1 MDTFLTK
8 IANFS
13 ESAMW
18 VVGALFVVDFVAIL
32 ICAYLTG
39 TTDVE
44 QGRVVTRRGRP
55 SGLIAGQYW
64 SKRKA
69 LVSRRVYIS
78 EMSLVDGTATPAQ
91 RLIAHGTK
99 FAFLLFW
106 LAFIFGIL
114 TLLSSEPGLALTMLF
129 IMCCLLCSAVNL
141 MRRSRAHALRKL
153 AEQQARR
160 KTT

>member
-13 ESAMW
+13 ETAMG
-18 VVGALFVVDFVAIL
+18 VVGALFVVDFVAIF
-32 ICAYLTG
+32 ICAYRTG

-44 QGRVVTRRGRP
+44 QGRVVTRRRRP

-64 SKRKA
+64 SKSKA

-91 RLIAHGTK
+91 HLIAHGIK
-99 FAFLLFW
+99 LAFLLFW

-114 TLLSSEPGLALTMLF
+114 TLLPSEPGLALTMLF
-129 IMCCLLCSAVNL
+129 IMCCLLCSAISL
-141 MRRSRAHALRKL
+141 MLRSRAKALRKF